1 MQNIIIVLRIFY
13 FMPSTP
19 PTSAEFSQPS
29 PSTPDFIACLCA
41 VWCGTCRD
49 YQERFEAMQTIYPQ
63 AQLLWVDIEDMADV
77 VDPVDLE
84 NFPTLLIAKAGELR
98 FYGVVT
104 PQKETLER
112 LLAAK
117 LEASSPALH
126 HAEAEQ
132 LLQRLSKYHI
142 K

>member
-1 MQNIIIVLRIFY
+1 
-13 FMPSTP
+13 MPSSYIKDASISRLLPIP
-19 PTSAEFSQPS
+19 P
-29 PSTPDFIACLCA
+29 DLIVCLCA
-41 VWCGTCRD
+41 VWCGTCRE
-49 YQERFEAMQTIYPQ
+49 YQARFESMQSIYPQ
-63 AQLLWVDIEDMADV
+63 ARILWVDIEDMAEV

-117 LEASSPALH
+117 LEANSPALKH
-126 HAEAEQ
+126 PEAEQ
-132 LLQRLSKYHI
+132 LLQRLLEHHLK
-142 K
+142 